1 MIKTISPYRTTVT
14 CFHQKKQQEVVDTYD
29 SSEYI
34 LSIASSSNNNISS
47 SPQSSSSSN
56 LVAAALSN
64 QSIIIYDP
72 NIGQIIQRIECAHDG
87 PISEVQFFPS
97 EYYTS
102 NSNDQSLIISASQD
116 GTIKIWNVQRQSS
129 TATHPPNTAITTMKL
144 ELPNEQAL
152 SLSLGYGGTLA
163 AVGTDK
169 ARISFFDLRRNNNNS
184 NTSMPSGTLM
194 GSYIDA
200 HTEEVTK
207 VQFQTIPTQTSSSSQ
222 ATEMKTILASSS
234 EDGLISIHDPS
245 QSNEEDALLSIL
257 NINTPLRNIGFFG
270 PRYEGIFALTG
281 NESLSVHDWD
291 SAQLVS
297 NVHGMELR
305 SVLCS
310 AVDSLV
316 GKKNDMSSS
325 SDATMSDGTNNTI
338 DYLIGCTWSDLSS
351 STSSVASSPALYLLA
366 GNNQGDGYIFRM
378 DVNQITPV
386 IHLKG
391 GHRGCI
397 RDFCWSSNR
406 LITGG
411 EDARLCE
418 WDLTGSS
425 NSMSTSNV
433 GGTSGWNRSNN
444 DSVGGG
450 PVSGRS
456 AVKGMSK
463 DGKKK
468 KKFGSPY

>member
-1 MIKTISPYRTTVT
+1 MIKTITPYRTTVT
-14 CFHQKKQQEVVDTYD
+14 CFHQKQQEVVDTYD

-34 LSIASSSNNNISS
+34 LSIASSSNTSS
-47 SPQSSSSSN
+47 SPSISSSSN
-56 LVAAALSN
+56 LIAAALSN
-64 QSIIIYDP
+64 QSIIIYDT

-97 EYYTS
+97 EYYASS
-102 NSNDQSLIISASQD
+102 NSNGQSLIISASQD
-116 GTIKIWNVQRQSS
+116 GTIKIWNVHHQSS
-129 TATHPPNTAITTMKL
+129 STTHPPNTAIKTMKL

-169 ARISFFDLRRNNNNS
+169 ARISFFDLRRSNNN
-184 NTSMPSGTLM
+184 SMPSGALM
-194 GSYIDA
+194 GSYVDA

-207 VQFQTIPTQTSSSSQ
+207 VQFQTIPTQTSSSQ

-234 EDGLISIHDPS
+234 EDGLISLHDPS

-270 PRYEGIFALTG
+270 PSYQGIFALTG

-305 SVLCS
+305 SVLCA

-316 GKKNDMSSS
+316 GKKMNDMNN
-325 SDATMSDGTNNTI
+325 DVMSDGSNNTI
-338 DYLIGCTWSDLSS
+338 DYLIGCTWSDLST

-425 NSMSTSNV
+425 SSVSNSNV
-433 GGTSGWNRSNN
+433 GGTSGWNRSHN
-444 DSVGGG
+444 DSAGGG

-456 AVKGMSK
+456 AVKGISK
-463 DGKKK
+463 DGKK

>member
-14 CFHQKKQQEVVDTYD
+14 CFHQKQQEVVDTYD

-34 LSIASSSNNNISS
+34 LSIASSSNNNST
-47 SPQSSSSSN
+47 SPPSSSSSN

-64 QSIIIYDP
+64 QSIIIYDT

-87 PISEVQFFPS
+87 PISEVQFFPR
-97 EYYTS
+97 EYTS
-102 NSNDQSLIISASQD
+102 SNDQSLIISASQD
-116 GTIKIWNVQRQSS
+116 GTIKIWNVQHHQQQTVISS
-129 TATHPPNTAITTMKL
+129 NSVAIKTMKL
-144 ELPNEQAL
+144 EFPNEQAL

-169 ARISFFDLRRNNNNS
+169 ARISFFDLRRNNNS

-194 GSYIDA
+194 GSYVDA

-207 VQFQTIPTQTSSSSQ
+207 VQFQTIPTQTSSSQ

-270 PRYEGIFALTG
+270 PNYEGIFALTG

-305 SVLCS
+305 GVLCT
-310 AVDSLV
+310 AVDRLV
-316 GKKNDMSSS
+316 GKKMNDMS
-325 SDATMSDGTNNTI
+325 SDATMSDGMNNTI
-338 DYLIGCTWSDLSS
+338 DYLIGCTWSDLST
-351 STSSVASSPALYLLA
+351 STTSPSSSPALYLLA

-418 WDLTGSS
+418 WDLTGNSS
-425 NSMSTSNV
+425 VSSSLGTV
-433 GGTSGWNRSNN
+433 GGTSGWNRSHN

-456 AVKGMSK
+456 VVKGISE

>member
-1 MIKTISPYRTTVT
+1 MIKTITPYRTTVT
-14 CFHQKKQQEVVDTYD
+14 CFHQKQQEVVTDTYD

-34 LSIASSSNNNISS
+34 LSIASSYNNRT
-47 SPQSSSSSN
+47 SPPSSSSSN

-64 QSIIIYDP
+64 QSIIIYDTT
-72 NIGQIIQRIECAHDG
+72 IGQIIQRIECAHDG

-102 NSNDQSLIISASQD
+102 NSNDQLIISASQD
-116 GTIKIWNVQRQSS
+116 GTIKIWNVQHHSS
-129 TATHPPNTAITTMKL
+129 SATHHTAITTMKL

-152 SLSLGYGGTLA
+152 SVSLGYGGTLA

-184 NTSMPSGTLM
+184 NSSMPSGTLM
-194 GSYIDA
+194 GSYVDA

-207 VQFQTIPTQTSSSSQ
+207 VHFQTIPTQTAQTSSTQTS
-222 ATEMKTILASSS
+222 EMKTILASSS
-234 EDGLISIHDPS
+234 EDGLISLHDPS

-270 PRYEGIFALTG
+270 PSYQGIFALTG

-305 SVLCS
+305 GVLCA
-310 AVDSLV
+310 AVDRLV

-338 DYLIGCTWSDLSS
+338 DYLIGCTWSDLST
-351 STSSVASSPALYLLA
+351 STTSPSSSPALHLLA

-397 RDFCWSSNR
+397 RDFCWSGTR

-418 WDLTGSS
+418 WDLTGSNSSVS
-425 NSMSTSNV
+425 NSLG
-433 GGTSGWNRSNN
+433 GGTSGWNRSHN
-444 DSVGGG
+444 DSAGGG

-456 AVKGMSK
+456 VVKGTSK
-463 DGKKK
+463 DGKKKK

>member
-1 MIKTISPYRTTVT
+1 MIKTITPYRTTVT
-14 CFHQKKQQEVVDTYD
+14 CFHQKQQEVVDTYD

-34 LSIASSSNNNISS
+34 LSIASSYNNST
-47 SPQSSSSSN
+47 SPPSSSSSN

-64 QSIIIYDP
+64 QSIIIYDT

-102 NSNDQSLIISASQD
+102 RSSNDDGQSLIISASQD
-116 GTIKIWNVQRQSS
+116 GTIKIWNIHHQQQLQSS
-129 TATHPPNTAITTMKL
+129 SNTAITTMKL

-152 SLSLGYGGTLA
+152 SVSLGYGGTLA

-184 NTSMPSGTLM
+184 NSSMPSGTLM
-194 GSYIDA
+194 GSYVDA

-207 VQFQTIPTQTSSSSQ
+207 VQFQTIPTQTAQTSSTQTS
-222 ATEMKTILASSS
+222 EMKTILASSS
-234 EDGLISIHDPS
+234 EDGLISLHDPS

-305 SVLCS
+305 SVLCA

-316 GKKNDMSSS
+316 GKKNDMSS
-325 SDATMSDGTNNTI
+325 DAMSDGTNNTI
-338 DYLIGCTWSDLSS
+338 DYLIGCTWSDLST
-351 STSSVASSPALYLLA
+351 STTSPSSSPALYLLA

-418 WDLTGSS
+418 WDLTGSNIS
-425 NSMSTSNV
+425 VSSSG
-433 GGTSGWNRSNN
+433 GGTSGWNRSHN
-444 DSVGGG
+444 DSAGGG

-456 AVKGMSK
+456 VVKGISK